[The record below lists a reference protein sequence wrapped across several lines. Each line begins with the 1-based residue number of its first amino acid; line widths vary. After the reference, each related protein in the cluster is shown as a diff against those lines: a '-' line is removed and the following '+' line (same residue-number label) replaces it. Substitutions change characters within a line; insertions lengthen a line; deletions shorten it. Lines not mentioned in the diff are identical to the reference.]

1 MALFGRVHVNR
12 FLKGNYFSRLNVI
25 NLNSPLVKSLPIIN
39 TEQAAIPI
47 SEGIPS
53 QWHSS
58 VLPLHTTKGTASRGA
73 PGGPSTNLYLGEPCP
88 HSLLEPPDTNQH
100 IQSFAENH
108 HIANGFPLKSLT
120 EHLCLIPS
128 ARVWPSCRCCAAA
141 YTWLHCACMWST
153 YGPHVSCAQTFC
165 CRQACAILLKAFP
178 SK

>member
-39 TEQAAIPI
+39 MKQAAIPI

-53 QWHSS
+53 RWHSS
-58 VLPLHTTKGTASRGA
+58 VPPLHTTKGTTCHGA
-73 PGGPSTNLYLGEPCP
+73 PGGPSTEFCLGELCP
-88 HSLLEPPDTNQH
+88 HSFLEPPDTNHTYCQN
-100 IQSFAENH
+100 Q
-108 HIANGFPLKSLT
+108 HIANGFPLKTLT

-141 YTWLHCACMWST
+141 CTWPTHSFTVLPC
-153 YGPHVSCAQTFC
+153 YLQTFC
-165 CRQACAILLKAFP
+165 YRQACTILLKAFP